1 MKISIIIPVYNS
13 EQYVRR
19 LLNSIICQTYDNYE
33 VIIINDGSSD
43 NSEKI
48 IKEKEKKNSKIK
60 YYNQENMGPGIARK
74 NGFLKASGDLLF
86 FVDSDDYLP
95 NENVLKDIADIYKNY
110 KFDIL
115 FFNYCRKNQN
125 VIVTNILHK
134 KNIKEGMYNLDL
146 LSNDFIGGALW
157 GKIFRADLMQKEFF
171 CDSDNFE
178 DYYTTYKYLE
188 KCKNFFYTSK
198 ILYYANRDN
207 DGSISK
213 KKNIYKMLKTMKI
226 AKEIHEFSRFKN
238 ATEKLLLDSYIMASM
253 YMIKNKKK
261 EYLPIIKRNVNI
273 NIKNIFSLGFL
284 NSLRICFILINVKI
298 VEIRRKRL

>member
-48 IKEKEKKNSKIK
+48 IKEYVKKNSKIK
-60 YYNQENMGPGIARK
+60 YYNQKNMGPGIARK

>member
-48 IKEKEKKNSKIK
+48 IKEYVKKNSKIK

>member
-48 IKEKEKKNSKIK
+48 IKEYVKKNSKIK
-60 YYNQENMGPGIARK
+60 YYNQKNMGPGIARK

-188 KCKNFFYTSK
+188 KCKNIFYTSK

>member
-19 LLNSIICQTYDNYE
+19 LLNSIICQTYVNYE

-48 IKEKEKKNSKIK
+48 IKEYVKKNSKIK